1 MRLSAFI
8 RLFLYVYGTFSILSA
23 EYQENSFLFCLNS
36 DQPPLEIIR
45 DNNEFTTSISELDH
59 FLNSNPVINIEPWL
73 KNTTPTEHSG
83 DIYLNRI
90 YRVYLKDKKVHMR
103 DQLRGELS
111 DFKFIHSVEKEPI
124 HKPLYTPNDPQ
135 YDQQW
140 FLPQIQADNAW
151 NFWNIDGGELPGN
164 RDVILASVDTG
175 VDWDH
180 VDLIDNIWN
189 NPGED
194 ANGNGMT
201 LLYKGGSWIYDP
213 EDLNGQDDDGNG
225 YVDDLIGWDCAG
237 YSGLQDNIPSPPSDA
252 SNGGTWAHGTHV
264 AGLLSATSNNNTG
277 IASVGF
283 NCSIMSVKV
292 STGEQSYPY
301 ITHGYDGILYAA
313 RAGYH
318 NDNFTIIN
326 NSWGG
331 IGYNQYEQA
340 VIDVVYDDYGAIV
353 VAAAGNGDE
362 WGLGSDE
369 FAHYPS
375 SYDHVISVCA
385 MGGGDNWNHWATY
398 HESVDLA
405 SPGENIRSTRI
416 NNGYTSWS
424 GSSMASPI
432 AAGTIGL
439 LRSFNMDWTN
449 EMLETM
455 ILATSDPVIYNINTE
470 DYLQGKLGTG
480 RVDALRSLSTTL
492 FPRFELVGSDF
503 FLPNDPSGIVSAGDD
518 LEVMVILLSDAG
530 WGPAI
535 NLIGTLTTD
544 NDDVSILN
552 PEIYF
557 GDILSGMPVV
567 NDGNPFEIELSSSIQ
582 SGEYDFVLTL
592 ISNQNDDIHY
602 EAEFIFSLIV
612 EQGNQL
618 LLGDVNGDGVINI
631 LDIVM
636 VANFALG
643 QIEFTDEQ
651 MQASDINQDGVIN
664 ILDIVQIINIIL
676 EF

>member
-8 RLFLYVYGTFSILSA
+8 LFFLYATLSSLSA
-23 EYQENSFLFCLNS
+23 EYREDAFLFCLTP
-36 DQPPLEIIR
+36 DQAPLIISR
-45 DNNEFTTSISELDH
+45 EAGEFHSGIDELDY
-59 FLNSNPVINIEPWL
+59 FLNSNPIIEIEPWL
-73 KNTTPTEHSG
+73 THTTPNEHSG
-83 DIYLNRI
+83 DIYLSRI
-90 YRVYLKDKKVHMR
+90 YRIYLTEPKAHTR
-103 DQLRGELS
+103 DLLRDELS
-111 DFKFIHSVEKEPI
+111 SFPFIHSAEKEPI
-124 HKPLYTPNDPQ
+124 HKPVYTPNDPQ
-135 YDQQW
+135 YSQQW
-140 FLPQIQADNAW
+140 FLPQIQADDAW
-151 NFWNIDGGELPGN
+151 NFWDVDGGELPGD

-175 VDWDH
+175 VDFDH
-180 VDLIDNIWN
+180 EDLVDNIWN
-189 NPGED
+189 NLGED
-194 ANGNGMT
+194 ANGNGVT
-201 LLYKGGSWIYDP
+201 LLYEDGSWIYDP
-213 EDLNGQDDDGNG
+213 GDINGQDEDGNG

-237 YSGLQDNIPSPPSDA
+237 YSGLQDNIPSPPSGV

-277 IASVGF
+277 IASIGF

-331 IGYNQYEQA
+331 IGYNQYEQS
-340 VIDVVYDDYGAIV
+340 VIDVVHDDYGAVV

-362 WGLGSDE
+362 WELGTDD

-375 SYDHVISVCA
+375 SYEHVISVCA

-398 HESVDLA
+398 HESVDLS
-405 SPGENIRSTRI
+405 SPGEGIRSTKI

-455 ILATSDPVIYNINTE
+455 ILATADPVIYDINTE

-480 RVDALRSLSTTL
+480 RVDALRSLSTDL
-492 FPRFELVGSDF
+492 FPRFELIGSDF
-503 FLPNDPSGIVSAGDD
+503 FLPNDASGIVSAGDA
-518 LEVMVILLSDAG
+518 LEVMVILLNDEG
-530 WGPAI
+530 WGTAVNITGLLSADSDEISIQNPTMNFDDAFPGMPI
-535 NLIGTLTTD
+535 VNDSSPYEVELSPTILPGEYEFILTLTA
-544 NDDVSILN
+544 NEV
-552 PEIYF
+552 
-557 GDILSGMPVV
+557 
-567 NDGNPFEIELSSSIQ
+567 DGI
-582 SGEYDFVLTL
+582 G
-592 ISNQNDDIHY
+592 Y
-602 EAEFIFSLIV
+602 EADFGFILLV
-612 EQGNQL
+612 EEDNQL
-618 LLGDVNGDGVINI
+618 FLGDVNGDNTVNI

-636 VANFALG
+636 VANYTLG
-643 QIEFTDEQ
+643 QAEFSDEQ
-651 MQASDINQDGVIN
+651 IQAADVNGDGVIN
-664 ILDIVQIINIIL
+664 ILDIVQIINIVL
-676 EF
+676 DS

>member
-8 RLFLYVYGTFSILSA
+8 LFLYGTLSVLSA
-23 EYQENSFLFCLNS
+23 EYREDVFLFCLKP
-36 DQPPLEIIR
+36 DQAPLTISREAG
-45 DNNEFTTSISELDH
+45 EFHSGIDELDYY
-59 FLNSNPVINIEPWL
+59 LNSNPILDIEPWL
-73 KNTTPTEHSG
+73 QHTTLNEHSR
-83 DIYLNRI
+83 DIYLSHIYRI
-90 YRVYLKDKKVHMR
+90 YLKESKIHIR
-103 DQLRGELS
+103 DQLRDELS
-111 DFKFIHSVEKEPI
+111 SFQFIHSAEKEPI

-135 YDQQW
+135 YSQQW
-140 FLPQIQADNAW
+140 FLPQIQADDAW
-151 NFWNIDGGELPGN
+151 NFWDVGGGELPGD

-175 VDWDH
+175 VDFDH
-180 VDLIDNIWN
+180 EDLIDNIWN
-189 NPGED
+189 NLGED
-194 ANGNGMT
+194 ANGNGVT
-201 LLYKGGSWIYDP
+201 LLYEDGSWIYDP
-213 EDLNGQDDDGNG
+213 EDINGQDEDGNG

-237 YSGLQDNIPSPPSDA
+237 YSGLQDNIPSPPSGV

-277 IASVGF
+277 IASIGF

-331 IGYNQYEQA
+331 IGYNQYEQT
-340 VIDVVYDDYGAIV
+340 VIDVVHDDYGAVV
-353 VAAAGNGDE
+353 VAAAGNGDD
-362 WGLGSDE
+362 WDLGTDE

-375 SYDHVISVCA
+375 SYEHVISVCA

-398 HESVDLA
+398 HESVDLS
-405 SPGENIRSTRI
+405 SPGEGIRSTKI

-455 ILATSDPVIYNINTE
+455 ILATADPVIYDVNTE

-480 RVDALRSLSTTL
+480 RVDALRSLSTDL
-492 FPRFELVGSDF
+492 FPRFELIGSDF
-503 FLPNDPSGIVSAGDD
+503 FLPNDASGIVSAGDA
-518 LEVMVILLSDAG
+518 LEVMVILLNDEG
-530 WGPAI
+530 WGTAI
-535 NLIGTLTTD
+535 NITG
-544 NDDVSILN
+544 
-552 PEIYF
+552 
-557 GDILSGMPVV
+557 ILSADSDEISIQNPTMNFDDAFPGMPIV
-567 NDGNPFEIELSSSIQ
+567 NDSSPYVVELSSTIQ
-582 SGEYDFVLTL
+582 PGEYEFILTL
-592 ISNQNDDIHY
+592 TANEFDGIGY
-602 EAEFIFSLIV
+602 EADFGFTLIV
-612 EQGNQL
+612 DEGSQL
-618 LLGDVNGDGVINI
+618 LLGDINGDDSINI

-636 VANFALG
+636 VANYTLG
-643 QIEFTDEQ
+643 QAEFTEEQ
-651 MQASDINQDGVIN
+651 IQVADLNGDGTIN
-664 ILDIVQIINIIL
+664 ILDIVQIINIVL
-676 EF
+676 DT

>member
-1 MRLSAFI
+1 MKTSGLI
-8 RLFLYVYGTFSILSA
+8 ILLFWVGFSSLGA
-23 EYQENSFLFCLNS
+23 EYKTNTLLFCLNP
-36 DQPPLEIIR
+36 DQTPLQITSNDVDIR
-45 DNNEFTTSISELDH
+45 TGKSELDEILK
-59 FLNSNPVINIEPWL
+59 LNNVVKIEPWL
-73 KNTTPTEHSG
+73 RVTTPEEHSG

-90 YRVYLKDKKVHMR
+90 YRIQLSESRADIR
-103 DQLRGELS
+103 DLLRDELS
-111 DFKFIHSVEKEPI
+111 SFQFIHSAEKEPI
-124 HKPLYTPNDPQ
+124 HKPIYTPNDPQ
-135 YDQQW
+135 YSQQW
-140 FLPQIQADNAW
+140 FLPQIQADDAW
-151 NFWNIDGGELPGN
+151 NFWDVNGGELPGD

-180 VDLIDNIWN
+180 EDLIDNIWN
-189 NPGED
+189 NLGED
-194 ANGNGMT
+194 ANGNGVT
-201 LLYKGGSWIYDP
+201 LLYEDGSWIYDP
-213 EDLNGQDDDGNG
+213 EDINGQDEDGNG

-237 YSGLQDNIPSPPSDA
+237 YSGLQDNIPAPPSGV

-318 NDNFTIIN
+318 NNNFTIIN

-340 VIDVVYDDYGAIV
+340 VIDVVHDDYGAVV
-353 VAAAGNGDE
+353 VAAAGNGDD
-362 WGLGSDE
+362 WGLGTDE

-375 SYDHVISVCA
+375 SYEHVISVCA

-398 HESVDLA
+398 HVSVDLA

-455 ILATSDPVIYNINTE
+455 ILATADPVIYDINTE

-480 RVDALRSLSTTL
+480 RVDALRSLSTDL
-492 FPRFELVGSDF
+492 FPRFELIGSDF
-503 FLPNDPSGIVSAGDD
+503 YLPNDASGIVSAGDA
-518 LEVMVILLSDAG
+518 LEVMVIFLNDED
-530 WGPAI
+530 WGTAI
-535 NLIGTLTTD
+535 NITGILSADSDEISIQNPTMIFDDAFPGMPIVNDSSPYEVDLASTIQPGEYEFILTLTA
-544 NDDVSILN
+544 NEVDDVGY
-552 PEIYF
+552 EDDF
-557 GDILSGMPVV
+557 G
-567 NDGNPFEIELSSSIQ
+567 F
-582 SGEYDFVLTL
+582 T
-592 ISNQNDDIHY
+592 
-602 EAEFIFSLIV
+602 LIV
-612 EQGNQL
+612 EQDSQL
-618 LLGDVNGDGVINI
+618 FPGDVNGDDTVNI

-636 VANFALG
+636 VANYTLG
-643 QIEFTDEQ
+643 QAEFTDEQ
-651 MQASDINQDGVIN
+651 IQAADLNQDGIIN
-664 ILDIVQIINIIL
+664 ILDIVQIINIVL
-676 EF
+676 ES